1 MRYEMKTLSDT
12 KAYDKPD
19 LNGNYIGWYA
29 KGSTVVVNKL
39 ESSWYRVEGN
49 YNWVTAKNLEFIKN
63 LDPDDTPALIVDSKQ
78 LDDYEQEM
86 VKELYAGNTYN
97 GSETHIDNMRYL
109 FGAPMQYNSIA
120 DPRLADSK
128 LGRLYLQNMVSDMS
142 LLTITPGKAEFMKY
156 FKKENIKNVGYA
168 LLNSNDDQY
177 DESLTNILTGNEK
190 GRYYSFTSDYVEY
203 IKYVNG
209 LCNTAAVLLG
219 IGDKHMYD
227 GSAKYQ
233 DFDWDINNL
242 NKEQSTMF
250 SFLTTEKSVSFV
262 IDGKQSNFSDG
273 MNNSTSESKLA
284 GLAGTG
290 SDLAKEAKFLFG
302 TELDTDSLIDT
313 SQQNYEAA
321 VSKVFKS
328 LTNNDSIISR
338 LSSQLSDAASSIIHG
353 GNVCFPEIWRDS
365 NYNKS
370 YDINFKFI
378 SPYGDK
384 ESIYLYVLVPLFHI
398 MAFSFPRQ
406 LGSNSYLNPFLIRA
420 YCKSWF
426 NCPLGI
432 VDSVSIKRAPDG
444 DWSVDGLP
452 TSVEVTMSIRDLY
465 QNLALSRSGDF
476 SLYNNIEFMDMIS
489 TWCGVNMNVPEL
501 SRKLQLYTLIAKH
514 KVTRAPG
521 NLIGDLNQTIA
532 SKLSSFLGGRE

>member
-1 MRYEMKTLSDT
+1 MRYEMKTITDT
-12 KAYDKPD
+12 KAYDRPD
-19 LNGNYIGWYA
+19 LNGNYIGWYS

-39 ESSWYRVEGN
+39 ESGWYRVEGN
-49 YNWVTAKNLEFIKN
+49 MHWISAKYLEFIKN
-63 LDPDDTPALIVDSKQ
+63 LNPDDDPALIVDSTQ
-78 LDDYEQEM
+78 LDEYEQEM
-86 VKELYAGNTYN
+86 VRELYAGDSYN
-97 GSETHIDNMRYL
+97 GKESHIDNMRYL
-109 FGAPMQYNSIA
+109 FGAPMQYNKAA
-120 DPRLADSK
+120 DPRLDDSK

-156 FKKENIKNVGYA
+156 FKKENVKNVGYA

-219 IGDKHMYD
+219 IGDKCMYD

-273 MNNSTSESKLA
+273 MNNSTSESKIA

-302 TELDTDSLIDT
+302 TALDTDSLIDT

-321 VSKVFKS
+321 VSKVFSS

-338 LSSQLSDAASSIIHG
+338 LGSQLSDAASSIIHG

-365 NYNKS
+365 TYNKS

-426 NCPLGI
+426 NCPLGL
-432 VDSVSIKRAPDG
+432 VDNVSIKRASDG

-476 SLYNNIEFMDMIS
+476 SAYNNIEYMDMIS

-501 SRKLQLYTLIAKH
+501 SRKLKLYSLIAKH
-514 KVTRAPG
+514 KFTRLPG
-521 NLIGDLNQTIA
+521 NLIGDLNQTITN
-532 SKLSSFLGGRE
+532 KMKGFLGGR